1 MSRPPY
7 TLEEVLNPR
16 AVAILGASRAHHKWG
31 HVAARQFITGD
42 FPGDLY
48 LINPSVSEVLGRST
62 YPGLRDV
69 PAQVDLAVVATAFQ
83 HVPQAVDDCIAHGVK
98 GIVIITAGFSETG
111 PEGRT
116 LEQELVARCRE
127 HGIRVIGSNC
137 MGIYVRRARINALGM
152 AFPLPAGPI
161 GLVSQSGNLGM
172 YFYAQAQLDGLG
184 FTTFLSVGNAADVS
198 FPECIAYLANDPETR
213 VIAGYVEAIQE
224 QTLREVT
231 REMHARGQYKP
242 IVILL
247 SGATEVGVRASLAHT
262 GTISSLRPDHDTSLL
277 GSGIVRVLRS
287 DELFPVAQALATQP
301 PTPNGGRRVAIIG
314 DGGGSVVA
322 TGDAAVR
329 AGLEV
334 PILCDDTRAALRAL
348 MPARA
353 TSTNPVDVAGAADED
368 PLAFAWLTEV
378 CLRDPAVDGVIITG
392 LFGGYRWLLSES
404 FGPREEAA
412 ARELGKLVRRYRK
425 PVLVQSIYARHDIPA
440 LHILREEGIPYYES
454 IEITCRAMAALSEI
468 GMFYKENGDGNS
480 SSIPRTNSDILP

>member
-1 MSRPPY
+1 MSRAPY
-7 TLEEVLNPR
+7 ALEEVLSPR
-16 AVAILGASRAHHKWG
+16 ADAILGVSRAPHKWG
-31 HVAARQFITGD
+31 HVAAKQLIAGG
-42 FPGDLY
+42 FPGNIY
-48 LINPSVSEVLGRST
+48 LINPSIPEVLGRPT
-62 YPGLRDV
+62 FPTLRNV
-69 PAQVDLAVVATAFQ
+69 PSQVDLAIIATAFQ

-111 PEGRT
+111 PEGHA
-116 LEQELVARCRE
+116 LEQELVARCRD
-127 HGIRVIGSNC
+127 HGIRVLGSNC
-137 MGIYVRRARINALGM
+137 MGIYVKRSQLNALGM
-152 AFPLPAGPI
+152 VFPLPAGPI

-172 YFYAQAQLDGLG
+172 YFYAQAHLDGPG
-184 FTTFLSVGNAADVS
+184 FTTFLSVGNAVDVT
-198 FPECIAYLANDPETR
+198 FPECMQYLANDPDTR

-231 REMHARGQYKP
+231 HSMYAQGCYKP
-242 IVILL
+242 VVILL

-262 GTISSLRPDHDTSLL
+262 GTVSTVRPDHDSSLL
-277 GSGIVRVLRS
+277 GSGVVRVVRS

-301 PTPNGGRRVAIIG
+301 PTPNGGRRIAIIG

-322 TGDAAVR
+322 TGDAAIR

-334 PILCDDTRAALRAL
+334 PILSEETQQALRKL

-378 CLRDPAVDGVIITG
+378 CLKDPQVDGVIITG
-392 LFGGYRWLLSES
+392 LFGGYRWLLSED

-412 ARELGKLVRRYRK
+412 AHELGKLARQYQK
-425 PVLVQSIYARHDIPA
+425 PVLVQSIYARHNIPA
-440 LHILREEGIPYYES
+440 LRILREEGVAYYES

-468 GMFYKENGDGNS
+468 GLFLKAQA
-480 SSIPRTNSDILP
+480 

>member
-1 MSRPPY
+1 MSHVPY

-16 AVAILGASRAHHKWG
+16 AIAILGASRAPHKWG
-31 HVAARQFITGD
+31 HVAARQLIAGG
-42 FPGDLY
+42 FPGPIY
-48 LINPSVSEVLGRST
+48 LINPSIPEVLNRPT
-62 YPGLRDV
+62 YPTLRDV
-69 PAQVDLAVVATAFQ
+69 PEQVDLAIIATAYQF
-83 HVPQAVDDCIAHGVK
+83 VPQAIDDCIVHGVK

-111 PEGRT
+111 PEGRAM
-116 LEQELVARCRE
+116 EQELVMRCRK
-127 HGIRVIGSNC
+127 HGIRILGSNC
-137 MGIYVRRARINALGM
+137 MGVYVKRAQLNALGM
-152 AFPLPAGPI
+152 VFPLPDGPL

-172 YFYAQAQLDGLG
+172 YFYAQAHLDGCG
-184 FTTFLSVGNAADVS
+184 FTTFLSVGNAVDVT
-198 FPECIAYLANDPETR
+198 FPECMQYLASDPETR

-231 REMHARGQYKP
+231 HDMYRRGCYKP
-242 IVILL
+242 TVILL

-262 GTISSLRPDHDTSLL
+262 GTISTVRPDHDTGLL
-277 GSGIVRVLRS
+277 GSGVVRVVRS

-301 PTPNGGRRVAIIG
+301 PTPGGGRRIAIIG

-322 TGDAAVR
+322 SGDAVIR

-334 PILCDDTRAALRAL
+334 PVLSVKTQEALRKL

-378 CLRDPAVDGVIITG
+378 CLKDPEVDGVIITG
-392 LFGGYRWLLSES
+392 LFGGYRWLLSED

-412 ARELGKLVRRYRK
+412 ARELGKLVRHYNK

-440 LHILREEGIPYYES
+440 LRILREEGVPYYES

-468 GMFYKENGDGNS
+468 GMFLWDQA
-480 SSIPRTNSDILP
+480 

>member
-1 MSRPPY
+1 MSRALY
-7 TLEEVLNPR
+7 ALEEVLSPR
-16 AVAILGASRAHHKWG
+16 AVAILGVSRASHKWG
-31 HVAARQFITGD
+31 HVAAKQLIAGG
-42 FPGDLY
+42 FPGNIY
-48 LINPSVSEVLGRST
+48 LVNPSIPEVLGRPT
-62 YPGLRDV
+62 FATLRNV
-69 PAQVDLAVVATAFQ
+69 PSQVDLAIIATAFQ

-111 PEGRT
+111 PEGYA
-116 LEQELVARCRE
+116 LEQELVARCRD
-127 HGIRVIGSNC
+127 HGIRVLGSNC
-137 MGIYVRRARINALGM
+137 MGIYVKRSQLNALGM
-152 AFPLPAGPI
+152 VFPLPAGPI

-172 YFYAQAQLDGLG
+172 YFYAQAHLDGLG
-184 FTTFLSVGNAADVS
+184 FTSFLSVGNAVDVT
-198 FPECIAYLANDPETR
+198 FPECMQYLANDPDTR

-231 REMHARGQYKP
+231 HSMYAQGCYKP
-242 IVILL
+242 VVILL

-262 GTISSLRPDHDTSLL
+262 GTVSSVRPDHDSSLL
-277 GSGIVRVLRS
+277 GSGVVRVVRS

-301 PTPNGGRRVAIIG
+301 PTPNGGRRIAIIG

-322 TGDAAVR
+322 TGDAAIR

-334 PILCDDTRAALRAL
+334 PILSEETQQALRKL

-378 CLRDPAVDGVIITG
+378 CLKDPQVDGVIFTG
-392 LFGGYRWLLSES
+392 LFGGYRWLLSED

-412 ARELGKLVRRYRK
+412 AHELGKLARQYQK
-425 PVLVQSIYARHDIPA
+425 PVLVQSIYARHNIPA
-440 LHILREEGIPYYES
+440 LHILREEGVPYYES

-468 GMFYKENGDGNS
+468 GLFLKAQA
-480 SSIPRTNSDILP
+480 